1 MCGGGGIGNLV
12 SSVTDAVSNAIGTN
26 SSTSGI
32 NTALNDP
39 SKIFTDP
46 TSTGIVGLGIDPVA
60 YVSGGTPSY
69 QNPIMQAI
77 GAYALGDYAF
87 GGTGAAAGT
96 ANGVAGAGVGI
107 GGTTTP
113 ALIDSAAGTAGYGAS
128 SAGVG
133 GGAGTLAADTTA
145 ATTAG
150 TTGSLLTQSQLGMAS
165 LASGVLGIANAGN
178 TANKA
183 ASAADPFASQ
193 RPQYAAQ
200 LSALMA
206 DPNNVMPTM
215 PGYQA
220 GLQATERADAAQG
233 FAGGGR
239 SATDIANYSG
249 NFYNSQVATLAGLAG
264 ANAGN
269 TGAAAS
275 AINSGGTS
283 QMSALNTLAAGASL
297 LWGNK

>member
-46 TSTGIVGLGIDPVA
+46 TSTGIVGLVIDPVA

-87 GGTGAAAGT
+87 GGTGAAATGT
-96 ANGVAGAGVGI
+96 VNGVAADGTAAEGTNLFAGQ
-107 GGTTTP
+107 T
-113 ALIDSAAGTAGYGAS
+113 AADAASQTAGYSSVGAPV
-128 SAGVG
+128 AT
-133 GGAGTLAADTTA
+133 GGATTS
-145 ATTAG
+145 TG
-150 TTGSLLTQSQLGMAS
+150 IGSLLTANQLGMAS

-206 DPNNVMPTM
+206 DPNKVMPTM

-264 ANAGN
+264 ANSGN

>member
-1 MCGGGGIGNLV
+1 MCGGGGIGDLV

-87 GGTGAAAGT
+87 GGTGAAATGT
-96 ANGVAGAGVGI
+96 VNGVAADGTAAEGTNLFAGQ
-107 GGTTTP
+107 T
-113 ALIDSAAGTAGYGAS
+113 AADAASQTAGYSSVGAPV
-128 SAGVG
+128 AT
-133 GGAGTLAADTTA
+133 GGATTS
-145 ATTAG
+145 TG
-150 TTGSLLTQSQLGMAS
+150 IGSLLTANQLGMAS